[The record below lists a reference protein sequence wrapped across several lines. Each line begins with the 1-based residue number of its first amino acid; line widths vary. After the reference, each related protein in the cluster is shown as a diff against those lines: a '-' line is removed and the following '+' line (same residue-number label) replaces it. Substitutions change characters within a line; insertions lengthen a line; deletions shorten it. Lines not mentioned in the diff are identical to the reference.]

1 MTISIGNWQDA
12 EFSEDEKNRSLG
24 GQLIRLGRD
33 DNTKTKAEILP
44 PVKIEPFGKEFIR
57 KSPGT
62 ILRYPYEALTDE
74 TDYLQIDIR
83 EYNPV
88 KSISKK
94 KGLTSDGSIRQ
105 NEISYE
111 TTDGK
116 NIRSGNKVS
125 ELTTTELNKTKKIL
139 NAKGS
144 ILLPIPSNV
153 QDANSV
159 SYSEGKL
166 DEITSYIY
174 TNLASNVTSN
184 TTPAGGQGTNAFT
197 QIASQLSTKVGVIG
211 KTLLTDSK
219 YKQLLATNL
228 FAQAANIP
236 LGSSLTRDQVIARS
250 SGQVLNQNVELLF
263 NGVTLRSFK
272 FSFKFTPRNPD
283 EADQVY
289 YIIESL
295 KLNMAA
301 KVSEGNLFLSTP
313 NVFELTYKKGNGPHP
328 FLNNFKQC
336 VLTDM
341 SINYTGEGTYVVYSD
356 ATPVSMILELGFKE
370 LEPIYDLDYDDEFL
384 PGVGY

>member
-1 MTISIGNWQDA
+1 MDPLKASLLPLPIFFGGPALPWWYHYWNSPTN
-12 EFSEDEKNRSLG
+12 KTTNRTTATLS
-24 GQLIRLGRD
+24 
-33 DNTKTKAEILP
+33 P
-44 PVKIEPFGKEFIR
+44 PVKIEPFGKEYIR

-166 DEITSYIY
+166 DEITSDIY
-174 TNLASNVTSN
+174 TKLSKKSTAIPV
-184 TTPAGGQGTNAFT
+184 GGQGNNAFT
-197 QIASQLSTKVGVIG
+197 QIASQLSTKVGIIG
-211 KTLLTDSK
+211 TKLLTDSK
-219 YKQLLATNL
+219 YKQLLATSL

-283 EADQVY
+283 EDA
-289 YIIESL
+289 
-295 KLNMAA
+295 
-301 KVSEGNLFLSTP
+301 
-313 NVFELTYKKGNGPHP
+313 
-328 FLNNFKQC
+328 
-336 VLTDM
+336 
-341 SINYTGEGTYVVYSD
+341 YVRKYQ
-356 ATPVSMILELGFKE
+356 
-370 LEPIYDLDYDDEFL
+370 
-384 PGVGY
+384 

>member
-1 MTISIGNWQDA
+1 MDPLPLPIFFGGPALPWWYHYWNSPTN
-12 EFSEDEKNRSLG
+12 KTTNRTTATLS
-24 GQLIRLGRD
+24 
-33 DNTKTKAEILP
+33 P
-44 PVKIEPFGKEFIR
+44 PVKIEPFGKEYIR

-105 NEISYE
+105 NEISS
-111 TTDGK
+111 DV
-116 NIRSGNKVS
+116 SG
-125 ELTTTELNKTKKIL
+125 LTTTELNKTKKIL

-166 DEITSYIY
+166 DEITSDIY
-174 TNLASNVTSN
+174 TKLSKKSTAIPV
-184 TTPAGGQGTNAFT
+184 GGQGNNAFT

>member
-1 MTISIGNWQDA
+1 MSNYTGGPIPRVNQPPKPKPKPKPVPSIKIQPFDKK
-12 EFSEDEKNRSLG
+12 FIEKS
-24 GQLIRLGRD
+24 
-33 DNTKTKAEILP
+33 
-44 PVKIEPFGKEFIR
+44 
-57 KSPGT
+57 SGT

-88 KSISKK
+88 KSITG
-94 KGLTSDGSIRQ
+94 GLTSDGSIRN
-105 NEISYE
+105 NELSY
-111 TTDGK
+111 TKDGR
-116 NIRSGNKVS
+116 NIRSGNNVS
-125 ELTTTELNKTKKIL
+125 GLTTTELNKTKKIL

-166 DEITSYIY
+166 DKITSDIY
-174 TNLASNVTSN
+174 TALAGESTDV
-184 TTPAGGQGTNAFT
+184 GGQGTNAFT
-197 QIASQLSTKVGVIG
+197 QIASQLSTKVGKIG
-211 KTLLTDSK
+211 TTLLKDPQVG
-219 YKQLLATNL
+219 QLLATSL

-236 LGSSLTRDQVIARS
+236 LGSSLSRDQVIARS

-272 FSFKFTPRNPD
+272 FSFKFTPRNPN
-283 EADQVY
+283 EANQVY

-301 KVSEGNLFLSTP
+301 KISGDGLFLNTP
-313 NVFELTYKKGNGPHP
+313 NVFELTYKQGNGPHP
-328 FLNNFKQC
+328 FLNSFKQC

-341 SINYTGEGTYVVYSD
+341 SINYTGEGTYAVYSD